1 MLDSKLDYTIV
12 NATEKDTDILTS
24 MKLVTMIDDE
34 MDKVLSYTEKTKI
47 RKSVLK
53 NIEMTCEDYKIIY
66 IGKKIAGAFVTIPYE
81 TGYIIDEIYLF
92 KEYRNNGI
100 GTSIINKLK
109 KEMPELYI
117 WVYKN
122 NKKALKLFKRLGFI
136 PISNGRTMILKCDSV
151 YNTVKEKISN
161 IRLGY
166 RDKDGNLYSGFKW
179 NFKDVFYFQSPKQ
192 LLDSKIGTCFEQVE
206 LERDIISKLGVDLR
220 TYFIHYP
227 SDTYDIA
234 HAFLIYK
241 DAKKYYWLENAW
253 LKYKGL
259 HIYTTKEE
267 LFNDVLNKFVA
278 TIPNGEFKKVK
289 LYLYERPRFGIN
301 YIKYL
306 SHCINGRS
314 MKIK

>member
-1 MLDSKLDYTIV
+1 MLDYKIV
-12 NATEKDTDILTS
+12 NAQDKDMDILTS

-34 MDKVLSYTEKTKI
+34 MDKVLSYTEKNKI

-66 IGKKIAGAFVTIPYE
+66 VGKKIAGAYVTIPYE

-100 GTSIINKLK
+100 GTNIINNLK

-122 NKKALKLFKRLGFI
+122 NKKAINLFKRLGFI
-136 PISNGRTMILKCDSV
+136 PITNGRTMIFKYDNV
-151 YNTVKEKISN
+151 YTNIKDKLNTIK
-161 IRLGY
+161 LGY
-166 RDKDGNLYSGFKW
+166 RDKDGNLYSAFKW
-179 NFKDVFYFQSPKQ
+179 NFKEIFYLQNPKQ
-192 LLDSKIGTCFEQVE
+192 LIESKIGTCFEQVE
-206 LERDIISKLGVDLR
+206 LERELISKLGVDLR

-227 SDTYDIA
+227 SENYDIA
-234 HAFLIYK
+234 HSFLIYK
-241 DAKKYYWLENAW
+241 DSKKYYWVENAW

-259 HIYTTKEE
+259 HVYNTKEE
-267 LFNDVLNKFVA
+267 LFNDVLEKFVE
-278 TIPNGEFKKVK
+278 TIPDGEFKKVK
-289 LYLYERPRFGIN
+289 MYLYEKPRFGIN

>member
-161 IRLGY
+161 IHLGY

>member
-1 MLDSKLDYTIV
+1 MFDYKIV
-12 NATEKDTDILTS
+12 DAQDKDMDILTS
-24 MKLVTMIDDE
+24 IKLVTMIDDE
-34 MDKVLSYTEKTKI
+34 MDKVLSYNEKNKI

-53 NIEMTCEDYKIIY
+53 NVEITCTSYKIIY
-66 IGKKIAGAFVTIPYE
+66 VGKKIAGAYLTLPYS
-81 TGYIIDEIYLF
+81 TGYIIDELYLF
-92 KEYRNNGI
+92 KEYRDNGI

-136 PISNGRTMILKCDSV
+136 PITNGRTMILKCDNV
-151 YNTVKEKISN
+151 YNTVKEKLKDIK
-161 IRLGY
+161 LGY
-166 RDKDGNLYSGFKW
+166 RDKDGNLYAGFKW
-179 NFKDVFYFQSPKQ
+179 NFKESFYFQSPKQ
-192 LLDSKIGTCFEQVE
+192 LQESKIGTCFEQVE
-206 LERDIISKLGVDLR
+206 LEREIISKLGVDLR

-234 HAFLIYK
+234 HSFLIYK
-241 DAKKYYWLENAW
+241 DAKNYYWLENAW

-259 HIYTTKEE
+259 HIYKTKED
-267 LFNDVLNKFVA
+267 LFNDVLEKFVK
-278 TIPNGEFKKVK
+278 TIPGGEFKKVK
-289 LYLYERPRFGIN
+289 MYLYEKPRFGIN

-306 SHCINGRS
+306 THCINGRS